1 MILGIA
7 LAPSV
12 LAGLLIFRLAA
23 AELLGIALLVGV
35 VVHLAALGLRQPM
48 QDSPALAAVVGV
60 AMVGAG
66 TPIFLA
72 ALIAIAA
79 ALLELVRVRVAPNAR
94 LQMGLVVYVA
104 VFLIANGALTAYVNP
119 LTGAPLAE
127 PIRLWHDFY
136 GGAQAPI
143 DPIKLYV
150 GNVSGPVFATSLMAV
165 VLGAAWLWYAR
176 RLSALVVATFAIGAV
191 SPVVYFHWSI
201 PYQLTSGPLW
211 FVAALVLADRR
222 YLPNSAVGRPLIGL
236 SAGLLAVAARSRGL
250 AIESAMEAVV
260 AVQLVTTLVEGVVRM
275 MRPRRVALPAPTTV
289 APRPSRPPGPPPVT
303 QTWPAGP
310 PVVPQGPMPQGPMPQ
325 VRPADRP
332 RVPRL
337 RAS

>member
-1 MILGIA
+1 VQNPLSRVLLKPETASPSVILGIA

-12 LAGLLIFRLAA
+12 LAGLLIFRMAA

-66 TPIFLA
+66 TPIFVA
-72 ALIAIAA
+72 VLIAVAA
-79 ALLELVRVRVAPNAR
+79 ALLELVRVRLAPNAR

-104 VFLIANGALTAYVNP
+104 AFLVAGGSLTTYLNP
-119 LTGAPLAE
+119 VTGAPLAE

-191 SPVVYFHWSI
+191 APVVYFHWSI

-211 FVAALVLADRR
+211 FVAALVLADRK
-222 YLPNSAVGRPLIGL
+222 YLPRSVVGRPLIGL
-236 SAGLLAVAARSRGL
+236 GAGLLAVAARSRGL

-260 AVQLVTTLVEGVVRM
+260 AMQVVETLIEGAVRM
-275 MRPRRVALPAPTTV
+275 TRPRRVALPAPAAV
-289 APRPSRPPGPPPVT
+289 APRPSRP
-303 QTWPAGP
+303 AGP
-310 PVVPQGPMPQGPMPQ
+310 PALPPA
-325 VRPADRP
+325 RPADRP

>member
-1 MILGIA
+1 VILGIA

-23 AELLGIALLVGV
+23 VEILGIALVVGV
-35 VVHLAALGLRQPM
+35 VVHLAALSLKQPM

-66 TPIFLA
+66 APIFLA
-72 ALIAIAA
+72 FLIAVAA

-104 VFLIANGALTAYVNP
+104 VFLIAGGALTTYLNP
-119 LTGAPLAE
+119 VTGAPLAE

-150 GNVSGPVFATSLMAV
+150 GNVSGPIFATSLMAV

-191 SPVVYFHWSI
+191 APVVYFHWSI

-211 FVAALVLADRR
+211 FVAALVLADRK
-222 YLPNSAVGRPLIGL
+222 YLPNSVVGRPLIGL
-236 SAGLLAVAARSRGL
+236 VAGLLAVAARYRGL

-260 AVQLVTTLVEGVVRM
+260 AVQLVVTVVEGVVRM
-275 MRPRRVALPAPTTV
+275 SRPRRVALPAP
-289 APRPSRPPGPPPVT
+289 RQSRPPAPAPPSR
-303 QTWPAGP
+303 PAGP
-310 PVVPQGPMPQGPMPQ
+310 PALPPA
-325 VRPADRP
+325 RPADRP

>member
-1 MILGIA
+1 VILGIA

-23 AELLGIALLVGV
+23 AEILGIALVVGV
-35 VVHLAALGLRQPM
+35 VVHLAALGLKQPM

-66 TPIFLA
+66 APIFLA
-72 ALIAIAA
+72 VLIAVAA
-79 ALLELVRVRVAPNAR
+79 AVLELVRVRVAPNAR

-104 VFLIANGALTAYVNP
+104 VFLVAGGALTTYLNP
-119 LTGAPLAE
+119 VTGAPLAE

-150 GNVSGPVFATSLMAV
+150 GNVSGPIFATSLMAV

-191 SPVVYFHWSI
+191 TPVVYFHWSI

-211 FVAALVLADRR
+211 FVAALVLADRK
-222 YLPNSAVGRPLIGL
+222 YLPNSVVGRPLIGL
-236 SAGLLAVAARSRGL
+236 GAGLLAVAARYRGL

-260 AVQLVTTLVEGVVRM
+260 AVQVVETLVEGVVRM
-275 MRPRRVALPAPTTV
+275 ARPRRVALPAPILPA
-289 APRPSRPPGPPPVT
+289 APRQSRPAPPPPPSRPSSPP
-303 QTWPAGP
+303 AL
-310 PVVPQGPMPQGPMPQ
+310 PQALPQA
-325 VRPADRP
+325 RPADRP
-332 RVPRL
+332 RLPRL